1 MSKPGHHA
9 APAQELVRRIQA
21 FDDEHREALRRL
33 WFLGDVHGE
42 FRHIVRCLAAAP
54 VRPAWLVFLGDLD
67 LELRPFRDWV
77 DALQSAH
84 PGVQVAFIHGNH
96 DADTH
101 GHWQRLHDCG
111 SAVRLHAQLL
121 DLDGVRVAGLG
132 GVFMGRVWSP
142 PAEARVQHRRQLDP
156 ALMTAL
162 EKRERQGPKLMGA
175 IYPAEWERLSR
186 QGADI
191 LVTHEAPTCHPHG
204 FEAIDELAR
213 AMGVV
218 RTFHGHHHDD
228 RSDEY
233 VARRDALGF
242 DAWSVAFCAIRNGLG
257 ELLVQGEPG
266 W

>member
-1 MSKPGHHA
+1 VSKQSDRASA
-9 APAQELVRRIQA
+9 AEELVRRIQA
-21 FDDEHREALRRL
+21 FDDEQSEALRRI

-54 VRPAWLVFLGDLD
+54 VKPAWLVFLGDLD
-67 LELRPFRDWV
+67 LEVRPLRDWV
-77 DALQSAH
+77 EPLRSAY

-101 GHWQRLHDCG
+101 GHWERLHNCG
-111 SAVRLHAQLL
+111 SAVRLHGQVL

-142 PAEARVQHRRQLDP
+142 PAEAHVRHRRQLDP
-156 ALMTAL
+156 ALMTAF
-162 EKRERQGPKLMGA
+162 EKRERRSPKLTGA
-175 IYPAEWERLSR
+175 IYPDEWERLSR
-186 QGADI
+186 QRADI
-191 LVTHEAPTCHPHG
+191 LVTHEAPSCHPHG

-213 AMGVV
+213 AMGAI
-218 RTFHGHHHDD
+218 RSFHGHHHDD

-242 DAWSVAFCAIRNGLG
+242 DARAVAFCAIKNGLG
-257 ELLVQGEPG
+257 EVILQGESG